1 MEILKQAKVEKK
13 VRCESCHCQIT
24 DEQVAKC
31 KDKFKNLDFYRN
43 RVYCEKH
50 LQMIL
55 DRLEKKRLEK
65 WREKRRMY
73 AQINPRWYFGDGL
86 YRILQNQGY
95 FHRGEGM

>member
-1 MEILKQAKVEKK
+1 MPDIQQKK
-13 VRCESCHCQIT
+13 VCRCESCHCSIT

-31 KDKFKNLDFYRN
+31 KDKFQNLDFYRN

-55 DRLEKKRLEK
+55 DRLEKKRQ
-65 WREKRRMY
+65 EKRRKY

-86 YRILQNQGY
+86 YRIMQNHGY
-95 FHRGEGM
+95 FHRSEGSF